1 MKRYERLRRAPVL
14 AATAS
19 AGTAL
24 GLLLTAVPTA
34 AAPPAP
40 RVGESVL
47 LDETFTGTS
56 VSDPGFVPLD
66 SACLTGASAEPPAD
80 QSQVGPCDD
89 PDSQTTP
96 PVPTPG
102 GTPGWLQLTDHDYYR
117 VGGMLYNRPLPGNGG
132 LDVTFEQYQYGTND
146 SGADGIGFF
155 LVDGSVDLTE
165 AGSDGGSLG
174 YAQRNL
180 DPGVDGG
187 YLGVGLDAYGNFAND
202 AELRG
207 NGCPDS
213 QRSPVT
219 SELPVT
225 NTVTLRGPGQGDD
238 GYCYLDSTIA
248 PDDTQASGF
257 VSTLPGSLR
266 YQGTDPLPAKRTVHI
281 TVSPDTRP
289 TVDVEIDF
297 DDGAGFQPVLSTQM
311 TADAPPTY
319 KFGFSGSTGGSIDTH
334 LIRALQA
341 GSVTTLDQLNLV
353 KTVAPPDN
361 AATEPFEVGDTVHY
375 EFLVTNTGTSELT
388 DVHVAD
394 PSVTDVTCPRDTLGP
409 MGSSTS
415 SMVCE
420 GTHVLTGADVAGTG
434 TFTNTATAQGDHDG
448 DDVTSNESSASVPVK
463 EMDQSLEIAKSAD
476 PQTAEQGDR
485 VTYTVTA
492 TNTGET
498 TLSPAHVTDDLSG
511 VLDDAALTAGPTAS
525 TGSAQVAGNTL
536 DWSGNLAPGDTAT
549 ITYTVT
555 VDDPDT
561 GDATLRNA
569 VTSDTPGARCA
580 TEDAPDLPCEVEVPV
595 TVPSPSP
602 TPTPTWTHSPRPT
615 PTWTHSPRPT
625 PTWTHSPRPTPTWTH
640 SPRPTPTWTHSPRP
654 TPTWTHSPRPTPT
667 PTRTHS
673 DGPTWSPGPHP
684 TRGGTPGGPGDLADT
699 GSTTVGIGIA
709 AALLLLAGFA
719 MVRFRNTRGRH

>member
-1 MKRYERLRRAPVL
+1 MKRYERLRRAPAL
-14 AATAS
+14 AVTAS

-24 GLLLTAVPTA
+24 GLLLTAAPTA
-34 AAPPAP
+34 AAPPSP
-40 RVGESVL
+40 RAAESVL

-56 VSDPGFVPLD
+56 VTDPGFMPLD
-66 SACLTGASAEPPAD
+66 NACLTGASDEPPAD
-80 QSQVGPCDD
+80 ESQVGPCDD
-89 PDSQTTP
+89 PATQTTP

-102 GTPGWLQLTDHDYYR
+102 ETPGWLQLTDHDYYR

-155 LVDGSVDLTE
+155 LVDGSVDLTK
-165 AGSDGGSLG
+165 AGANGGSLG

-180 DPGVDGG
+180 EPGVDGG

-207 NGCPDS
+207 NGCPDA
-213 QRSPVT
+213 QKSPVT
-219 SELPVT
+219 SGLPVT
-225 NTVTLRGPGQGDD
+225 DTVTLRGPGQGDD
-238 GYCYLDSTIA
+238 GYCYLDSTIE
-248 PDDTQASGF
+248 PDDTQALGF
-257 VSTLPGSLR
+257 RSTLPGSLR

-297 DDGAGFQPVLSTQM
+297 NDGAGFQPVLSTQM

-334 LIRALQA
+334 LIRGLQA

-375 EFLVTNTGTSELT
+375 QFLVTNTGTSELT
-388 DVHVAD
+388 DVHVVD
-394 PSVTDVTCPRDTLGP
+394 PSVTDATCPGDTLGP

-420 GTHVLTGADVAGTG
+420 GTHVLTEEDVAGTD
-434 TFTNTATAQGDHDG
+434 TFTNTAKAQGGHAG
-448 DDVTSNESSASVPVK
+448 DDVTSNDSSASVPVK
-463 EMDQSLEIAKSAD
+463 EKEQVLEISKSAD
-476 PQTAEQGDR
+476 PQTAEQGDT
-485 VTYTVTA
+485 VTYIITA
-492 TNTGET
+492 ANTGET
-498 TLSPAHVTDDLSG
+498 TLSPAHLTDDLSG
-511 VLDDAALTAGPTAS
+511 VLDDAAVTAGPTAS
-525 TGSAQVAGNTL
+525 TGTAQVTGNTL

-561 GDATLRNA
+561 GDAVLRNSVA
-569 VTSDTPGARCA
+569 SDTPGARCA
-580 TEDAPDLPCEVEVPV
+580 TVGEPDLPCEVEVPV
-595 TVPSPSP
+595 TIPSPTP

-625 PTWTHSPRPTPTWTH
+625 PTWTHSPRPTPTWTR
-640 SPRPTPTWTHSPRP
+640 SPSPSPTPTSTE
-654 TPTWTHSPRPTPT
+654 
-667 PTRTHS
+667 THS

-684 TRGGTPGGPGDLADT
+684 THPGKPGRPGDLADT

-719 MVRFRNTRGRH
+719 MVRFRTTRGRH

>member
-1 MKRYERLRRAPVL
+1 MKRYERLRRAPVF
-14 AATAS
+14 AVTAS

-66 SACLTGASAEPPAD
+66 NACLTGASAEPPAD
-80 QSQVGPCDD
+80 ESQVGPCDD
-89 PDSQTTP
+89 PATQTTP

-102 GTPGWLQLTDHDYYR
+102 GTPGWLQLTDHANYR

-165 AGSDGGSLG
+165 AGADGGSLG

-225 NTVTLRGPGQGDD
+225 NTLTLRGPGQGDD

-289 TVDVEIDF
+289 TVAVEIDF

-341 GSVTTLDQLNLV
+341 SSVTTLDQLNLV

-388 DVHVAD
+388 DVHVVD

-420 GTHVLTGADVAGTG
+420 GTHVLTEADVTDD

-463 EMDQSLEIAKSAD
+463 EMEQSLEISKSAD
-476 PQTAEQGDR
+476 PQTAEQGDT
-485 VTYTVTA
+485 VTYTISA

-525 TGSAQVAGNTL
+525 TGTAQVTGNTL

-561 GDATLRNA
+561 GDAVLRNA

-580 TEDAPDLPCEVEVPV
+580 TEGAPDLPCEVEVPV
-595 TVPSPSP
+595 TIPSPSP

-625 PTWTHSPRPTPTWTH
+625 PTWTHSPRPTPT
-640 SPRPTPTWTHSPRP
+640 PTW
-654 TPTWTHSPRPTPT
+654 
-667 PTRTHS
+667 THS

-684 TRGGTPGGPGDLADT
+684 THHGKPGGPGDLADT
-699 GSTTVGIGIA
+699 GSATVGIGIA
-709 AALLLLAGFA
+709 AALLLLAGLA
-719 MVRFRNTRGRH
+719 MVRFRTTRGRH

>member
-1 MKRYERLRRAPVL
+1 MRRHTRLLHVPAV
-14 AATAS
+14 AATAC

-24 GLLLTAVPTA
+24 GLLLTATPGLA
-34 AAPPAP
+34 DPAP
-40 RVGESVL
+40 APSTRVGESVL
-47 LDETFTGTS
+47 LDEPFTGTS

-66 SACLTGASAEPPAD
+66 NACLTGASAEPPAGE
-80 QSQVGPCDD
+80 SQVGPCDD
-89 PDSQTTP
+89 PATQTTP

-102 GTPGWLQLTDHDYYR
+102 ETPGWLQLTDHANYR

-165 AGSDGGSLG
+165 AGADGGSLG

-225 NTVTLRGPGQGDD
+225 DTVTLRGPGQGDD
-238 GYCYLDSTIA
+238 GYCYLDSTIT

-266 YQGTDPLPAKRTVHI
+266 HQGTDPLPAERTVHI

-289 TVDVEIDF
+289 TVNVEIDF
-297 DDGAGFQPVLSTQM
+297 NDGAGFQPVLSTQM

-334 LIRALQA
+334 LIRGLQA
-341 GSVTTLDQLNLV
+341 KSVTTLDQLNLV

-375 EFLVTNTGTSELT
+375 QFLVTNTGTSALD
-388 DVHVAD
+388 DVEVDD
-394 PSVTDVTCPRDTLGP
+394 PSVTDVVCPRDTLGP

-420 GTHVLTGADVAGTG
+420 GTHVLTEADVIDD
-434 TFTNTATAQGDHDG
+434 TFTNTATAQGTNDDN
-448 DDVTSNESSASVPVK
+448 DVTSNESSASVPVK
-463 EMDQSLEIAKSAD
+463 EMEQVLELSKSAT
-476 PQTAEQGDR
+476 PTSAEPGDT

-492 TNTGET
+492 ANRGET
-498 TLSPAHVTDDLSG
+498 TLSPAHLTDDLSG
-511 VLDDAALTAGPTAS
+511 VLDDAAVTAGPTAT
-525 TGSAQVAGNTL
+525 TGTATVTGNTL
-536 DWSGNLAPGDTAT
+536 DWSGELAPGGTAT

-561 GDATLRNA
+561 GDAVLDNA

-580 TEDAPDLPCEVEVPV
+580 TEGATELPCTTEVPV

-602 TPTPTWTHSPRPT
+602 TPTDSPSPSPTDTSSPGPHPTHS
-615 PTWTHSPRPT
+615 H
-625 PTWTHSPRPTPTWTH
+625 
-640 SPRPTPTWTHSPRP
+640 
-654 TPTWTHSPRPTPT
+654 
-667 PTRTHS
+667 
-673 DGPTWSPGPHP
+673 GPSWSPGPHP
-684 TRGGTPGGPGDLADT
+684 THDRPSGHHPSHMNPGGHGDLANT

-709 AALLLLAGFA
+709 AVLLLLAGLA
-719 MVRFRNTRGRH
+719 TVRFRTRGKH

>member
-1 MKRYERLRRAPVL
+1 MRRHTRLLHVPAV
-14 AATAS
+14 AVTAC

-24 GLLLTAVPTA
+24 GLLLTATPGLA
-34 AAPPAP
+34 DPAP
-40 RVGESVL
+40 GSSTRAGASVL

-56 VSDPGFVPLD
+56 VPDPGFVPLD
-66 SACLTGASAEPPAD
+66 NACLTGASAEPPAG

-89 PDSQTTP
+89 PATQTTP
-96 PVPTPG
+96 PVPAPG
-102 GTPGWLQLTDHDYYR
+102 ETPGWLQLTDHDYYR

-165 AGSDGGSLG
+165 AGADGGSLG

-180 DPGVDGG
+180 DPGVNGG

-213 QRSPVT
+213 QKSPVT
-219 SELPVT
+219 SGLPVAD
-225 NTVTLRGPGQGDD
+225 TVTLRGPGQGDD
-238 GYCYLDSTIA
+238 GYCYLDSTIE
-248 PDDTQASGF
+248 PDDTQVSGF
-257 VSTLPGSLR
+257 RSTLPGSLR
-266 YQGTDPLPAKRTVHI
+266 QQGTDPLPAKRTVHI
-281 TVSPDTRP
+281 TVSPETRP
-289 TVDVEIDF
+289 TVNVEIDF
-297 DDGAGFQPVLSTQM
+297 NDGAGFQPVLSTQM

-334 LIRALQA
+334 LIRGLQA
-341 GSVTTLDQLNLV
+341 SSVTTLDQLNLV

-375 EFLVTNTGTSELT
+375 QFLVTNTGTSELT
-388 DVHVAD
+388 DVQVAD

-420 GTHVLTGADVAGTG
+420 GTHVLTEEDVVDHD

-463 EMDQSLEIAKSAD
+463 EKDQVLEISKSAD
-476 PQTAEQGDR
+476 PQTAEQGDA
-485 VTYTVTA
+485 VTYTIQA
-492 TNTGET
+492 ANTGET
-498 TLSPAHVTDDLSG
+498 TLSPAHLTDDLSG
-511 VLDDAALTAGPTAS
+511 VLDDAAVTAGPTAT
-525 TGSAQVAGNTL
+525 TGTATVTGNTL
-536 DWSGNLAPGDTAT
+536 DWSGELAPGATAT

-555 VDDPDT
+555 VNDPDT
-561 GDATLRNA
+561 GDAVLDNA

-580 TEDAPDLPCEVEVPV
+580 TEGATELPCTTEVPV
-595 TVPSPSP
+595 TIPSPSPSPTDSPSPSPTDSPTP
-602 TPTPTWTHSPRPT
+602 TPTPTWT
-615 PTWTHSPRPT
+615 
-625 PTWTHSPRPTPTWTH
+625 
-640 SPRPTPTWTHSPRP
+640 
-654 TPTWTHSPRPTPT
+654 
-667 PTRTHS
+667 
-673 DGPTWSPGPHP
+673 
-684 TRGGTPGGPGDLADT
+684 
-699 GSTTVGIGIA
+699 
-709 AALLLLAGFA
+709 
-719 MVRFRNTRGRH
+719 